1 MSNFSFRPYQVVP
14 VQKGIEFFT
23 EKKHQKASVL
33 VLPTGAGKSFIIG
46 GIAKGVQDIDSKSPI
61 LVLQPKVELLL
72 QNVGKYESLVG
83 FSSAVYCASAN
94 NRKEIDFVT
103 YATLDS
109 MINAV
114 HQFVAA
120 GFKNIIVDECDAGY
134 RSDKGSMF
142 DRVLTALES
151 NGDKVRLLGLTATP
165 FRLVNSLAG
174 SRLLMLNKVKG
185 AKFKEFLHITQ
196 ISEIAEKYWCP
207 IEYRVK
213 QFDGSMLRI
222 NSTGNEFTDD
232 SAELFEKN
240 NFVNIYNACMDTQYK
255 HTLCFMRSVKQ
266 CEKMAKLVP
275 GSAVVSAKTP
285 AKERAQIIANFKS
298 GKIRVLINVGIL
310 SVGFDFPE
318 LDHIIPPTT
327 NSLRLWYQIV
337 GRIVRTHPDKSMAY
351 VTDLC
356 GMVAKFGR
364 VETIT
369 IEKVGNEY
377 HAFTNGKQV
386 TGLELQ
392 ASTYTPP
399 APNLDTMEFQD
410 LIFDRGKFE
419 GKKIS
424 ECPDWYI
431 RIVSETFTWLPKHK
445 AQCTKYLQIKGLRI
459 L

>member
-14 VQKGIEFFT
+14 VEKGIEFFT
-23 EKKHQKASVL
+23 QKKHSKPSVM
-33 VLPTGAGKSFIIG
+33 VLPTGAGKSPVIA
-46 GIAKGVQDIDSKSPI
+46 GIVNGVKEKINAPF
-61 LVLQPKVELLL
+61 LVLQPTVELLL
-72 QNVGKYESLVG
+72 QNVEKCKIFNFEPS
-83 FSSAVYCASAN
+83 VYCATAG
-94 NRKEIDFVT
+94 RKEIGFVT

-109 MINAV
+109 IMANI
-114 HQFVAA
+114 QEFVKA
-120 GFKNIIVDECDAGY
+120 GFRNIIIDECDSKY
-134 RSDKGSMF
+134 PFDKDSRF
-142 DRVLTALES
+142 ERLVTALQSRGE
-151 NGDKVRLLGLTATP
+151 KVRILGFTATP

-174 SRLLMLNKVKG
+174 SRLLMLNKVRP
-185 AKFKEFLHITQ
+185 AIFKEFLHITQ
-196 ISEIAEKYWCP
+196 IQEIAEKYWCP
-207 IEYRVK
+207 VEYKVK

-222 NSTGNEFTDD
+222 NSTGNEYTDD
-232 SAELFEKN
+232 SAEQFERN
-240 NFVNIYNACMDTQYK
+240 NFANIYNACMDTQYK

-266 CEKMAKLVP
+266 CEKMAKMVP

-318 LDHIIPPTT
+318 LDHIIPPAT

-337 GRIVRTHPDKSMAY
+337 GRIVRTHDNKKMAY

-377 HAFTNGKQV
+377 HVFTNGKQV

-399 APNLDTMEFQD
+399 AVNFDTMEFQD
-410 LIFDRGKFE
+410 LVFDFGMHK

-424 ECPDWYI
+424 ECPESYI
-431 RIVSETFTWLPKHK
+431 KFAAEKFDFNKKIKLHTN
-445 AQCTKYLQIKGLRI
+445 KYLQLKGLK
-459 L
+459 LL

>member
-14 VQKGIEFFT
+14 VAKGIEFFT
-23 EKKHQKASVL
+23 QKRHSKPNIM
-33 VLPTGAGKSFIIG
+33 VLPTGAGKSFIIA
-46 GIAKGVQDIDSKSPI
+46 GIAKGVQQKENSPI
-61 LVLQPKVELLL
+61 LVLQPKVELLM
-72 QNVGKYESLVG
+72 QNVGKYESFG
-83 FSSAVYCASAN
+83 FSAAVYCASAG
-94 NRKEIDFVT
+94 RKEIGFVT

-109 MINAV
+109 IMANIQ
-114 HQFVAA
+114 HFVNA

-134 RSDKGSMF
+134 PSESGSMF
-142 DRVLTALES
+142 DKLLKAL
-151 NGDKVRLLGLTATP
+151 GAKVRLLGLTATP
-165 FRLVNSLAG
+165 FRLVNSVAG
-174 SRLLMLNKVKG
+174 SRLLMLNKVRP
-185 AKFKEFLHITQ
+185 AIFKEFLHITQ
-196 ISEIAEKYWCP
+196 IHEIAEKYWCP
-207 IEYRVK
+207 IEYKVK

-222 NSTGNEFTDD
+222 NSTGNEYTEE

-266 CEKMAKLVP
+266 CEKMQRLVP

-318 LDHIIPPTT
+318 LDHIIPPAT

-337 GRIVRTHPDKSMAY
+337 GRIVRTHPDKSIAY

-369 IEKVGNEY
+369 IEQVGNDY
-377 HAFTNGKQV
+377 HVFTNGKQV

-399 APNLDTMEFQD
+399 PVNLETMEFQD
-410 LIFDRGKFE
+410 LVFDFGKFV

-424 ECPDWYI
+424 ECPKWYI
-431 RIVSETFTWLPKHK
+431 ENVAENFHFKPKFK
-445 AQCTKYLQIKGLRI
+445 KQCAKYLQLNGLQ
-459 L
+459 LV